1 MRAGYGEKLR
11 KFFSKYNPKIL
22 IDLGPGVFESA
33 TVDTNILLIQKSE
46 NKNSLK
52 AITLQKDDKE
62 DIKKALDKR
71 GVILRKLSKDAW
83 FIGSDAEQR
92 LKEKIE
98 RIGKMLKVWD
108 VKIYRGIL
116 TGLNEAFIIT
126 TEKRNEILSNCKDE
140 KERERT
146 EVIIKPILR
155 GRDIKRYSYEW
166 ANLWV
171 IVIPAGWTNEH
182 RWAEKAEIFIEK
194 SFPALMEHLKPYEV
208 KAKKRDD
215 QGDYWWELRHC
226 AYYPEFEKEKVVW
239 TPVNSEYSFTILPQ
253 GFYFINSIFMITFT
267 QCKYFCAILN
277 SKLIRHYLTFFF
289 SSENEY
295 TYASKENMEKVPIP
309 AITPANESIVKQIE
323 NFVETILSTK
333 HQNLNADISH
343 LEREIDQLVYRLYD
357 LTEEDIKVIEKN
369 LS

>member
-1 MRAGYGEKLR
+1 
-11 KFFSKYNPKIL
+11 
-22 IDLGPGVFESA
+22 
-33 TVDTNILLIQKSE
+33 
-46 NKNSLK
+46 
-52 AITLQKDDKE
+52 
-62 DIKKALDKR
+62 
-71 GVILRKLSKDAW
+71 
-83 FIGSDAEQR
+83 
-92 LKEKIE
+92 
-98 RIGKMLKVWD
+98 
-108 VKIYRGIL
+108 
-116 TGLNEAFIIT
+116 
-126 TEKRNEILSNCKDE
+126 
-140 KERERT
+140 
-146 EVIIKPILR
+146 
-155 GRDIKRYSYEW
+155 
-166 ANLWV
+166 
-171 IVIPAGWTNEH
+171 
-182 RWAEKAEIFIEK
+182 
-194 SFPALMEHLKPYEV
+194 V